1 MEAKIRKHRHTLF
14 IAGYAVI
21 LSGIWDTVKTILN
34 LTINQPLFRQV
45 EEQAVAYTHEVM
57 ILSVVFAG
65 VFIFILSGILMSIR
79 LTIGRAAIRLGM
91 GKETKSGA
99 MIFWAVVLLIANASG
114 VVLSVNGIFRGGD
127 ILNMTGSF
135 LIDLTTF
142 FMMVWILT
150 ALYKLKKLLS
160 QTDGQTGG

>member
-45 EEQAVAYTHEVM
+45 EQQAVAYTHEVM

-65 VFIFILSGILMSIR
+65 VFIFIITVVLMSIR

-91 GKETKSGA
+91 GDETKCGA
-99 MIFWAVVLLIANASG
+99 MVFWAVVLLLFNVSG
-114 VVLSVNGIFRGGD
+114 AVLSFYGLLKEGD
-127 ILNMTGSF
+127 VLDLTSSF
-135 LIDLTTF
+135 LIDLTTC

-160 QTDGQTGG
+160 LTGG

>member
-14 IAGYAVI
+14 VAGYAVI

-34 LTINQPLFRQV
+34 ITINQPLFRQV
-45 EEQAVAYTHEVM
+45 EQQAVAYTHEVM
-57 ILSVVFAG
+57 ILSAVFAG
-65 VFIFILSGILMSIR
+65 VFIFIITVILMSVR

-91 GKETKSGA
+91 GEDIKCGA
-99 MIFWAVVLLIANASG
+99 MVFWAVVLLITHASG
-114 VVLSVNGIFRGGD
+114 LVLSVFGILRGGD
-127 ILNMTGSF
+127 VLNMTSTF

-150 ALYKLKKLLS
+150 ALYKLKKLLR
-160 QTDGQTGG
+160 QAGGQTGG